1 MIDCTYIELNELI
14 LYPSV
19 DYVARLDGIMDFQ
32 KDVSESEL
40 FYDGAFYGSSKITS
54 RDLTLSV
61 IIKHQFN
68 DNENRAEKQLNFI
81 LKEENIKLKFKLEN
95 DNNFYE
101 CIVNCSSK
109 ATDIDKITCTLH
121 LSDPNIYKAEITTEL
136 EKKMQG
142 GFCFTPDGFTISSGG
157 FEFSET
163 LIGNTV
169 EILNPSTTIYPTFNI
184 KGDTDYINISNLT
197 TGEVLK
203 INCNISSEHTL
214 FIDCNPSSRKIRYNN
229 KPYTRYKSG
238 SYISLVNGSNIIKVD
253 YSGSCTVGISYKEVI

>member
-1 MIDCTYIELNELI
+1 MVDCTYIELNGLV
-14 LYPSV
+14 LQPSI

-68 DNENRAEKQLNFI
+68 VNENKAEKQLNFI
-81 LKEENIKLKFKLEN
+81 LKEENIKLRFKLEN

-101 CIVNCSSK
+101 CIVNCTSK

-121 LSDPNIYKAEITTEL
+121 LSNPNIYKAEITTEL
-136 EKKMQG
+136 EKIMQG
-142 GFCFTPDGFTISSGG
+142 GFYFTPDGFNISESG

-214 FIDCNPSSRKIRYNN
+214 FIDCNPSSRKIKYND
-229 KPYTRYKSG
+229 KSYMRYKSG
-238 SYISLVNGSNIIKVD
+238 NYISLVNGSNIIKVD
-253 YSGSCTVGISYKEVI
+253 YSGSCTVEISYKEVI

>member
-1 MIDCTYIELNELI
+1 MIDCTYIELNGLI
-14 LYPSV
+14 IQPST
-19 DYVARLDGIMDFQ
+19 DYVANLDGIMDFQ
-32 KDVSESEL
+32 KDINESKL
-40 FYDGAFYGSSKITS
+40 FYDGSFYGSSKIAS

-68 DNENRAEKQLNFI
+68 ANENRAEKQLNFI

-95 DNNFYE
+95 DSNFYE
-101 CIVNCSSK
+101 CIVNCTSK

-136 EKKMQG
+136 EKIMQG
-142 GFCFTPDGFTISSGG
+142 GFYFTPDGFTISGSG
-157 FEFSET
+157 FEFNET

-169 EILNPSTTIYPTFNI
+169 EILNPGTTIYPIFSI
-184 KGDTDYINISNLT
+184 KGDTDYINVSNLT

-229 KPYTRYKSG
+229 KPYMRYKSG

-253 YSGSCTVGISYKEVI
+253 YSESCTVEISYKEVI

>member
-1 MIDCTYIELNELI
+1 MIDCTYIELNGLI
-14 LYPSV
+14 IQPST

-32 KDVSESEL
+32 KDINESEL

-68 DNENRAEKQLNFI
+68 ANENRAEKQLNFI

-101 CIVNCSSK
+101 CIVNCTSK

-121 LSDPNIYKAEITTEL
+121 LSDPNIYKAEIITEL

-253 YSGSCTVGISYKEVI
+253 YSGTCTVGISYQEVI

>member
-1 MIDCTYIELNELI
+1 MIDCTYIELNGLI

-68 DNENRAEKQLNFI
+68 VNENKAEKQL
-81 LKEENIKLKFKLEN
+81 
-95 DNNFYE
+95 NFYE
-101 CIVNCSSK
+101 CIVNCTSK
-109 ATDIDKITCTLH
+109 ATNIDEITCTLH
-121 LSDPNIYKAEITTEL
+121 LSNPNIYKSQITTEL
-136 EKKMQG
+136 EKIMQG
-142 GFCFTPDGFTISSGG
+142 GFYFTPDGFTISGNG
-157 FEFSET
+157 FEFNET
-163 LIGNTV
+163 LIGNIA

-184 KGDTDYINISNLT
+184 KGDTDYINIYNLT

-229 KPYTRYKSG
+229 KSYMRYKSG
-238 SYISLVNGSNIIKVD
+238 NYISLVNGSNIIKVD
-253 YSGSCTVGISYKEVI
+253 YSGSCTVEISYKEVI